1 MGTCLAVSL
10 PRRERRRG
18 VADWQSSVIRVA
30 APALSS
36 YHGNAACMALSPA
49 YWIRMGGQVL
59 WGNPELLDS
68 IYVSRVHPRAEGE
81 RAAWAI
87 LSILCRNPLWLLVA
101 SCCSA
106 SVRNRLPTCGRPM
119 QVLLAFLGGPCCSSS
134 PTWVSLR
141 AGCSSRPLAQC
152 CGIHV
157 QCRRGT
163 DVTWTG
169 TPYGAV
175 REGRRRPSG

>member
-1 MGTCLAVSL
+1 MTCRLSVAVSDRRNSVPSL
-10 PRRERRRG
+10 PLLQRVTVPPSRLCVTG
-18 VADWQSSVIRVA
+18 FDWADK
-30 APALSS
+30 
-36 YHGNAACMALSPA
+36 
-49 YWIRMGGQVL
+49 VL
-59 WGNPELLDS
+59 WGNPELSDG

-119 QVLLAFLGGPCCSSS
+119 QVLLAFLGGPCCSGNPS
-134 PTWVSLR
+134 WVSLR
-141 AGCSSRPLAQC
+141 AGCSSRPLALCRGVQ
-152 CGIHV
+152 V

-169 TPYGAV
+169 TPCGAE
-175 REGRRRPSG
+175 REGHRCPSG